1 MLPDLNARGSTA
13 TSTADTGASVELL
26 AATDPRWLEAVLA
39 DFPAFLRDHASCEKK
54 ASGMALAMAAHYPD
68 RPVLLAAMADL
79 AAEELGHYREV
90 VRLLVERDLQ
100 PGADVRD
107 PYVNALNAE
116 VRRGSMEYLLDRLLV
131 GAVVERRGAERFGLV
146 ADAHPEPGLRKFYR
160 AIAASEGRHWQTF
173 LELAVHECPDQ
184 DVAGRLNTL
193 LVREADIVGAL
204 PVRAALH

>member
-1 MLPDLNARGSTA
+1 M
-13 TSTADTGASVELL
+13 ELR

-90 VRLLVERDLQ
+90 VRLLVERGLK
-100 PGADVRD
+100 PAPDVRD
-107 PYVNALNAE
+107 PYVNALNAQ

-131 GAVVERRGAERFGLV
+131 GAVVECRGAERFGLV
-146 ADAHPEPGLRKFYR
+146 ADSHPDPGLRKFYR
-160 AIAASEGRHWQTF
+160 AIAASEGRHWRTF
-173 LELAVHECPDQ
+173 LELARHECPDQ
-184 DVAGRLNTL
+184 DVTERLNAL
-193 LVREADIVGAL
+193 LVREADIVSTL

>member
-1 MLPDLNARGSTA
+1 MLPDLSARSSTA
-13 TSTADTGASVELL
+13 TSAADTGASVELL
-26 AATDPRWLEAVLA
+26 AATDPRWLEAVLG

-90 VRLLVERDLQ
+90 VRLLVERRLQ
-100 PGADVRD
+100 PGPDVRD

-146 ADAHPEPGLRKFYR
+146 ADAHEDSGLRKFYR

-184 DVAGRLNTL
+184 DVGGRLNAL